1 MNNMRNALNAASGS
15 STVRSARRLASW
27 LQPERV
33 LLDVEPRDRRH
44 ALDLAAQDFA
54 RSHGVDAGPVF
65 RALWRRELVGSTG
78 IGRGVAIPHAR
89 IDGIDH
95 PIALFM
101 RTKWPI
107 HFVSPD
113 SKDVSHILTI
123 LVPANGDADEHLQLL
138 ALVAEMFMD
147 GGFRSRVA
155 GALDQTMVRTVFAE
169 RAREVARFR
178 DA

>member
-1 MNNMRNALNAASGS
+1 MFNTMDTASHRPNARPG
-15 STVRSARRLASW
+15 RRVASW
-27 LQPERV
+27 LEPEEV

-44 ALDLAAQDFA
+44 ALELAAQQFA
-54 RSHGVDAGPVF
+54 RSHGIDAGPIF

-95 PIALFM
+95 PITLFM

-107 HFVSPD
+107 HFESPD
-113 SKDVSHILTI
+113 SKDVNHILTI
-123 LVPANGDADEHLQLL
+123 LEPTDGDADEHVQLL

-147 GGFRSRVA
+147 SGFRSRVA
-155 GALDQTMVRTVFAE
+155 GAFDQTMVRTVFAE
-169 RAREVARFR
+169 RAREVARR
-178 DA
+178 LSDS